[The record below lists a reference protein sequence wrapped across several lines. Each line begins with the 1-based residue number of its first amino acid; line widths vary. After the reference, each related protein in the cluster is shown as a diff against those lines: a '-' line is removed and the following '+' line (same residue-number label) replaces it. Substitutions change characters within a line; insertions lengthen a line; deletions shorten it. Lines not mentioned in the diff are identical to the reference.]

1 MRCPLRTR
9 RDEAPPAWSEQAG
22 QQGGLQQR
30 LVVAERVGQRQHV
43 AARVLGGKLERVG
56 VGLAFFQGQFVGKWP
71 EMMAGALVSLLPMII
86 LFVVAQK
93 YFVRGI
99 TLSGIKG

>member
-1 MRCPLRTR
+1 MWSWNDLLDPLIYL
-9 RDEAPPAWSEQAG
+9 RDLPTYTTTA
-22 QQGGLQQR
+22 
-30 LVVAERVGQRQHV
+30 
-43 AARVLGGKLERVG
+43 
-56 VGLAFFQGQFVGKWP
+56 GLAFFQGQFVGKWP

-99 TLSGIKG
+99 TLSGLKG